1 MKVIKIAW
9 CISEGNLTSCQ
20 FIMYFVSV
28 QYQMCTNKNS
38 NFSRFSA
45 EYSCTFNLRFFPFD
59 GQTCIMEFK
68 ARTVTKN
75 YLTLVPGILK
85 YKGPKVLV
93 EFIISNITMT
103 TGIENTTRSV
113 VRIVVDF
120 KRQYIYH
127 MSQSYFQSFLLGF
140 LAYLTFWI
148 DISNF
153 SDRFEYK

>member
-1 MKVIKIAW
+1 
-9 CISEGNLTSCQ
+9 
-20 FIMYFVSV
+20 
-28 QYQMCTNKNS
+28 
-38 NFSRFSA
+38 
-45 EYSCTFNLRFFPFD
+45 
-59 GQTCIMEFK
+59 MEFK

-93 EFIISNITMT
+93 EFIISNIKMT

-113 VRIVVDF
+113 VRIEVDF

-127 MSQSYFQSFLLGF
+127 LSQSYFQSFLLGF

-148 DISNF
+148 DVSNF
-153 SDRFEYK
+153 SDRSEHAIKDQISKSQTS

>member
-1 MKVIKIAW
+1 MTFISFCK
-9 CISEGNLTSCQ
+9 CISNNL
-20 FIMYFVSV
+20 
-28 QYQMCTNKNS
+28 

-59 GQTCIMEFK
+59 EQTCVMEFK

-93 EFIISNITMT
+93 EFIISNIKMT

-113 VRIVVDF
+113 VRIEVDF

-127 MSQSYFQSFLLGF
+127 LSQSYFQSFLLGF

-148 DISNF
+148 DVSNF
-153 SDRFEYK
+153 SDRSEHEIKDQNHKLHSKFLLDLWDH

>member
-1 MKVIKIAW
+1 M
-9 CISEGNLTSCQ
+9 TSCQ
-20 FIMYFVSV
+20 FIAYLESV

-85 YKGPKVLV
+85 SKGPKVLV